1 MLDQLFSK
9 TKDKTTSLL
18 TVCHG
23 SNITINCDSNVV
35 VVAKRGKARRSLF
48 EATIFGEERPIIS
61 TLLLIVLPINLQIL
75 ASLEGA
81 DCEYYRTQVATI
93 RECFVVVVR
102 RWQSVQIYER

>member
-35 VVAKRGKARRSLF
+35 VAVIKRGKARRLLF

-61 TLLLIVLPINLQIL
+61 TLLLIVLPIDLQIL

-102 RWQSVQIYER
+102 RWQSVQI